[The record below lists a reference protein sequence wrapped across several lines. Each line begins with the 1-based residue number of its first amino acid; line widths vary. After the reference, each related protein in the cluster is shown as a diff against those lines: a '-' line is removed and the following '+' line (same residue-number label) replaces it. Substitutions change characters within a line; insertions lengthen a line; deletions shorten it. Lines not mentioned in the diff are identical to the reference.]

1 MKNFFFFAAFATCAI
16 AACNRNTAPEAVSS
30 NNGGNDEITFEAKG
44 LSAEVNVKSVTVTKT
59 ETLTQFNVAATVDG
73 ESSEEYAW
81 SSPHYVLFSKQSG
94 SSNFAGD
101 KFWPKDDPKFHFYAS
116 NATLNCSAGTTPAV
130 TATNTTD
137 VVCAYLANPSY
148 KASNTLTFRHI
159 FARLGTVTIAA
170 PDQGYSFKSVKIT
183 LTPIEGGTYN
193 IKKGY
198 GKTDATGW
206 SDTSAGTTM
215 TIASAQGVNA
225 ASDEYLVPGK
235 YDITATYTLKKDL
248 YEKEFTKTGS
258 VDIQG
263 GKINNIS
270 ASLPTPESGEGA
282 VDIIFTV
289 SVVAWENANVNA
301 SF

>member
-1 MKNFFFFAAFATCAI
+1 MKNFFFFAALATCAI
-16 AACNRNTAPEAVSS
+16 AAACNRNTAPEVVTSS
-30 NNGGNDEITFEAKG
+30 NGGNDEITFETKG
-44 LSAEVNVKSVTVTKT
+44 LIAEVDLKSVTETKS
-59 ETLTQFNVAATVDG
+59 LTQFNVAATVDG
-73 ESSEEYAW
+73 KSSEEYAW
-81 SSPHYVLFSKQSG
+81 ASPHYVLFSKQSG
-94 SSNFAGD
+94 SSSFAGN

-116 NATLNCSAGTTPAV
+116 NIALNCTAGTMPTV
-130 TATNTTD
+130 TANNTTD

-148 KASNTLTFRHI
+148 KTSNTLIFKHI

-170 PDQGYSFKSVKIT
+170 PDQGYSLKSVEVT
-183 LTPIEGGTYN
+183 LTPIKGGTYN
-193 IKKGY
+193 IKDGY

-206 SDTSAGTTM
+206 SDTSTGTKL
-215 TIASAQGVNA
+215 TIASAQGTNA

-235 YDITATYTLKKDL
+235 YDLTATYTLKKDL
-248 YEKEFTKTGS
+248 YEESFTKTGT

-270 ASLPTPESGEGA
+270 ASLPTPESSAGA

-289 SVVAWENANVNA
+289 SVATWEKADVNA